1 MGFYVLHSC
10 EFYTTES
17 ENVKSR
23 WHCEIPYEVKMLAKK
38 PIPNNKED
46 CEVSNATYVHTTYVC
61 TGYIST
67 CRSHIQV
74 M

>member
-1 MGFYVLHSC
+1 MSFYVLHSC

-23 WHCEIPYEVKMLAKK
+23 WHCEIQYEVKMLAKK

-46 CEVSNATYVHTTYVC
+46 CEVSNATYVHTTYVFD
-61 TGYIST
+61 
-67 CRSHIQV
+67 QV
-74 M
+74 MK